1 MTSDLN
7 LAGMRFPR
15 SMLAGP
21 ANERLL
27 EMLGVEIV
35 NDRDAELEDYAR
47 AWLAMLPPIKTGNP
61 DNVPSK
67 GAVQRALKRLDEKRA
82 A

>member
-1 MTSDLN
+1 
-7 LAGMRFPR
+7 
-15 SMLAGP
+15 MLAGP

-35 NDRDAELEDYAR
+35 DDRDAELEDFAR
-47 AWLAMLPPIKTGNP
+47 AWLAMLPAAGHHNRADSPATK
-61 DNVPSK
+61 
-67 GAVQRALKRLDEKRA
+67 AVRRALERRA

>member
-1 MTSDLN
+1 VIGAVF
-7 LAGMRFPR
+7 AGMRFPR

-35 NDRDAELEDYAR
+35 NDRDAELEDFAR
-47 AWLAMLPPIKTGNP
+47 AWLAMLPAAGHHNRADSPAT
-61 DNVPSK
+61 S
-67 GAVQRALKRLDEKRA
+67 AVRRALERRA
-82 A
+82 AA